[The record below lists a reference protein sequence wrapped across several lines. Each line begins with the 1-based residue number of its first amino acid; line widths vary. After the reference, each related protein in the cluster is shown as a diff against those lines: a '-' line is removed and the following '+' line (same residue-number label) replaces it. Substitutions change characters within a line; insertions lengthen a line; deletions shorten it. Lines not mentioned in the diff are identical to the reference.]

1 MAAQILNDTLI
12 DNIVEVE
19 VKSLCLK
26 LISVVAE
33 TFADEMVD
41 KLAKE

>member
-1 MAAQILNDTLI
+1 MAAQTLSDTLI

-19 VKSLCLK
+19 VKLLCLK
-26 LISVVAE
+26 LVNLVAE
-33 TFADEMVD
+33 AFADELVD